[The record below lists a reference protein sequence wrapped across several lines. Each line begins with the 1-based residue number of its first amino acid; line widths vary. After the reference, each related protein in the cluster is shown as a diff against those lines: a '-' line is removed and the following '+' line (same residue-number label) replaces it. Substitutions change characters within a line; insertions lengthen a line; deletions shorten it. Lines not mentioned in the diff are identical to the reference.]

1 MATPPARLTAAT
13 LREYLSPGVKVRPG
27 TVMLV
32 LDPGGRSTHVL
43 RSAVGKGQIRKHRLQ
58 TSPNMS
64 DPILIGSEVLAGSR
78 PDDSYTQAC
87 SRTRSVWPKP
97 DTARIQ
103 SDPGWFCT
111 IIMIPDVC
119 GSTQPY
125 LDVGRLRFA
134 RTRPDDPCTQTCF
147 QTRCAWPRPNQAI
160 QTGSGPPWK
169 NRAESDAG
177 RQIRHIRSGPTV
189 AARWQ

>member
-1 MATPPARLTAAT
+1 
-13 LREYLSPGVKVRPG
+13 
-27 TVMLV
+27 MLV

-97 DTARIQ
+97 DIVSQ
-103 SDPGWFCT
+103 NPIGSGLVLHNNHDPGRLWKYATVSGCGPVAFC
-111 IIMIPDVC
+111 
-119 GSTQPY
+119 
-125 LDVGRLRFA
+125 
-134 RTRPDDPCTQTCF
+134 
-147 QTRCAWPRPNQAI
+147 
-160 QTGSGPPWK
+160 
-169 NRAESDAG
+169 
-177 RQIRHIRSGPTV
+177 
-189 AARWQ
+189 